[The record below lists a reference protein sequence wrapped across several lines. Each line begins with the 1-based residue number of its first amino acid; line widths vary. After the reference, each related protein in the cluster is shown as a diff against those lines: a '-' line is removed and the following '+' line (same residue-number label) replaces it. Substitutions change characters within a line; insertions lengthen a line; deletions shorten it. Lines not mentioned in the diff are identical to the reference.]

1 MQGYQSADGTDQKLL
16 VVNTCSIPQHVTL
29 LDDGSHRLGRYSVV
43 DQASGEGW
51 YRNETVG
58 SDGVLTLAPFAVAV
72 VRVL

>member
-1 MQGYQSADGTDQKLL
+1 
-16 VVNTCSIPQHVTL
+16 VEL
-29 LDDGSHRLGRYSVV
+29 LDDSSHKLGRYLVV

-72 VRVL
+72 VRVV